1 MGKNNPQD
9 VDLSPVYSFPEPVS
23 RAEVYLGLG
32 SGVDFHPTK
41 REGRF
46 LFEPA
51 NEAFDG
57 TVGSGESLV
66 GDQVLE
72 NPLGGETEVALGLD
86 LRGESFAGTLPTG
99 GKRFPEGRNG
109 WV

>member
-1 MGKNNPQD
+1 MGQNDPQD
-9 VDLSPVYSFPEPVS
+9 VDLSPVRSFPEPVS
-23 RAEVYLGLG
+23 RSKVDLGFR
-32 SGVDFHPTK
+32 SGVDFHPAK
-41 REGRF
+41 RKGCF
-46 LFEPA
+46 FFETA

-57 TVGSGESLV
+57 AVGSGESLV